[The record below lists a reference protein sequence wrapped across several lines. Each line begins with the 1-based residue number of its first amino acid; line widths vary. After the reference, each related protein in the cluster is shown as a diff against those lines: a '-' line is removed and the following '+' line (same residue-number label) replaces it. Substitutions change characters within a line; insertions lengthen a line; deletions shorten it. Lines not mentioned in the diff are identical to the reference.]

1 MRIGIYGGSFDPPHF
16 GHKNVAYYTIKN
28 LNLDKLL
35 IIPVGKASHGK
46 NHLSNND
53 LRYKMCEIV
62 FGKMEKVEISRI
74 EMEDSETSYTYKT
87 LNNIINI
94 YGKDNE
100 YFEIIGGDSAA
111 YFTKWKNYKE
121 ILENSTVVILR
132 RKGYKSEITSDK
144 IIQFENE
151 YFDISSTKIKEK
163 LRNNEDCSGILDD
176 KLIEFIKENNLY
188 IKNKK
193 LL

>member
-16 GHKNVAYYTIKN
+16 GHKSVAYYTIKN

-35 IIPVGKASHGK
+35 IIPVGRASHGK
-46 NHLSNND
+46 NNLSDNI
-53 LRYKMCEIV
+53 LRYEMCDIV
-62 FGKMEKVEISRI
+62 FGSLDKIEISKI
-74 EMEDSETSYTYKT
+74 EIEKDEISYTYKT
-87 LNNIINI
+87 LNEIMEI

-111 YFTKWKNYKE
+111 YFTKWKNYEE

-132 RKGYKSEITSDK
+132 RKGYVSEITSDK
-144 IIQFENE
+144 IIEFENE
-151 YFDISSTKIKEK
+151 YFDISSTEIKEK

-188 IKNKK
+188 R
-193 LL
+193 